1 MKTNTR
7 YLFLASCVCAL
18 ALAPHSVAAD
28 QSTSTSSKSST
39 YSGAEKTFTGSVT
52 AVDLSQHTLK
62 VQGEFL
68 FGKSFN
74 LGAACSYALLDG
86 VDNAPAGLHA
96 GQKVRVIYQSVDGV
110 LVADRVL
117 QQPMRFTGWVK
128 AVNPNA
134 HTVTVQSGGFG
145 VSRQFQFVDGGRV
158 TLLGDKTGTF
168 ADIQPG
174 NHVSLTYEEPPGMA
188 TAQNIAQTSAT
199 FTGALTA
206 IDLDAK
212 TVKAKTMFDSRSFNL
227 GEHCVIDLDGKG
239 GGRLS
244 DLKPD
249 EKLVF
254 TYDDISGV
262 NVVNRIAPAKETAE
276 SVSASNMPGGS

>member
-1 MKTNTR
+1 MKINTR
-7 YLFLASCVCAL
+7 YLFLASCVCVL
-18 ALAPHSVAAD
+18 ALAPHSVAAS
-28 QSTSTSSKSST
+28 QSSST
-39 YSGAEKTFTGSVT
+39 YSGPEKNFTGNVT

-68 FGKSFN
+68 FHKSFN
-74 LGAACSYALLDG
+74 LGAACSFALLDG
-86 VDNAPAGLHA
+86 EDNAPSGLHA

-117 QQPMRFTGWVK
+117 QQPMRYTGWVK
-128 AVNPNA
+128 AVDPKA
-134 HTVTVQSGGFG
+134 HTITVQAGGLG
-145 VSRQFQFVDGGRV
+145 VSRQFQFADGGRV
-158 TLLGDKTGTF
+158 TLLGDKAGTF

-188 TAQNIAQTSAT
+188 TVQNIAQTSAT

-212 TVKAKTMFDSRSFNL
+212 TAKAKSMFDSRSFNL

-239 GGRLS
+239 GGRFS
-244 DLKPD
+244 DLKPN
-249 EKLVF
+249 ENLVF
-254 TYDDISGV
+254 TYDDINGV
-262 NVVNRIAPAKETAE
+262 NVVNRIAPAKETPE

>member
-18 ALAPHSVAAD
+18 ALAPHSVAAG
-28 QSTSTSSKSST
+28 QSSST
-39 YSGAEKTFTGSVT
+39 YSGPEKNFTGTVT
-52 AVDLSQHTLK
+52 AVDLGQHTLK
-62 VQGEFL
+62 VRGEFL

-86 VDNAPAGLHA
+86 VENAPAGLHS

-110 LVADRVL
+110 LVADRIL
-117 QQPMRFTGWVK
+117 QQPMRYTGWVK
-128 AVNPNA
+128 AVNTN
-134 HTVTVQSGGFG
+134 TITVQSGGFG
-145 VSRQFQFVDGGRV
+145 VSRQFQFVDGCRV

-188 TAQNIAQTSAT
+188 TVQNIAQTSAT

-212 TVKAKTMFDSRSFNL
+212 TAKAKNMFDSRSFNL
-227 GEHCVIDLDGKG
+227 GDHCVIDLDGKD
-239 GGRLS
+239 GGRFS
-244 DLKPD
+244 DLKAD

-254 TYDDISGV
+254 TYDDINGV
-262 NVVNRIAPAKETAE
+262 NVVNRIAPAKETPE

>member
-7 YLFLASCVCAL
+7 YFFLASCACAL

-28 QSTSTSSKSST
+28 QASST
-39 YSGAEKTFTGSVT
+39 YSGPEKTFTGTVT

-62 VQGEFL
+62 VRGEFL
-68 FGKSFN
+68 LGKAFN
-74 LGAACSYALLDG
+74 LGAVCSYALLDG
-86 VDNAPAGLHA
+86 VDNAPAGLHS

-117 QQPMRFTGWVK
+117 QQPMRYTGWVK

-134 HTVTVQSGGFG
+134 HTFTVQSGGFG
-145 VSRQFQFVDGGRV
+145 VSRQFQFADGGRV
-158 TLLGDKTGTF
+158 TLLGDKAGTF

-188 TAQNIAQTSAT
+188 TVQNIAQTSAT

-206 IDLDAK
+206 IDLDAR
-212 TVKAKTMFDSRSFNL
+212 TVKAKTLFDSRSFNL

-239 GGRLS
+239 GGRFS

-249 EKLVF
+249 ERLVF

-262 NVVNRIAPAKETAE
+262 NVVNRIAPAKDTSE
-276 SVSASNMPGGS
+276 SASASNMPGGS